1 MAQLRIELQLAA
13 NLSDE
18 QIAVYTEDEASWLA
32 YKADGY
38 SPLEA
43 VEADME
49 FWP

>member
-1 MAQLRIELQLAA
+1 MRKLAA
-13 NLSDE
+13 SPGGLKQDSALRG
-18 QIAVYTEDEASWLA
+18 QIEFA
-32 YKADGY
+32 GRQPFN